1 METYRYPQFDA
12 VVYAAKFKDVKN
24 AEALR
29 SRIVKAASL
38 DGAGAEGEAERDAL
52 NFAFVEAKL
61 ITSSLHLETAI
72 YQALLSESQGSLRT
86 KTIHSEIIWALNPTN
101 NISEAIKLFGVS
113 SRTTD
118 LILVHAA
125 TSNACDVHQ
134 KMLNIVEG
142 SLVPM
147 STIPDST
154 SWADVKKHY
163 KLNGESALKEVA
175 SNGNRERAVID
186 NIMVSTVA
194 MKSVAA

>member
-38 DGAGAEGEAERDAL
+38 DGVEGETERDAL
-52 NFAFVEAKL
+52 NFAFIEAKL

-86 KTIHSEIIWALNPTN
+86 KTVHSEIIWALNPTN

-118 LILVHAA
+118 LILVRAA
-125 TSNACDVHQ
+125 TSNTCDVRQRMH
-134 KMLNIVEG
+134 NIVEG

-163 KLNGESALKEVA
+163 KLNGEPALKEA
-175 SNGNRERAVID
+175 AGDGNRERAVID
-186 NIMVSTVA
+186 NIVVSTVA
-194 MKSVAA
+194 MKSVVA

>member
-1 METYRYPQFDA
+1 MEAYHYPQFNT
-12 VVYAAKFKDVKN
+12 VVYTAKFKDVKN

-38 DGAGAEGEAERDAL
+38 DGADGEAERDAV
-52 NFAFVEAKL
+52 NFAFIEARL

-113 SRTTD
+113 GRTTD

-125 TSNACDVHQ
+125 TSNTCDVQQ
-134 KMLNIVEG
+134 KMHNIVDG
-142 SLVPM
+142 RLVPM

-154 SWADVKKHY
+154 NWANVKKHY
-163 KLNGESALKEVA
+163 KLNGELALMEIA
-175 SNGNRERAVID
+175 SDSDRERAVID
-186 NIMVSTVA
+186 NIVISTVA
-194 MKSVAA
+194 MKSVMT

>member
-1 METYRYPQFDA
+1 METYRYPQFDV
-12 VVYAAKFKDVKN
+12 VVYAAKFKEVKN

-38 DGAGAEGEAERDAL
+38 DGAEGEAERDAL

-134 KMLNIVEG
+134 KMRNIVEG

-163 KLNGESALKEVA
+163 KLNGEPALKEVA
-175 SNGNRERAVID
+175 GDGDRERAVID
-186 NIMVSTVA
+186 NIVVSTVA
-194 MKSVAA
+194 MKSVVA

>member
-1 METYRYPQFDA
+1 METYHYPQFNA
-12 VVYAAKFKDVKN
+12 VVYAAKFNDVKN

-38 DGAGAEGEAERDAL
+38 DGAEGESERDAV
-52 NFAFVEAKL
+52 NFAFIEAKL
-61 ITSSLHLETAI
+61 ITSSLHLETAV

-86 KTIHSEIIWALNPTN
+86 KTVHSEIIWALNPTN

-125 TSNACDVHQ
+125 TFDTSNVQQ
-134 KMLNIVEG
+134 KMHNVVEG
-142 SLVPM
+142 RLVPM

-154 SWADVKKHY
+154 SWADVRKHY
-163 KLNGESALKEVA
+163 KLNGEVALKEVA
-175 SNGNRERAVID
+175 GDGNRERAVID
-186 NIMVSTVA
+186 NIVVSTVA
-194 MKSVAA
+194 MKFVMA

>member
-38 DGAGAEGEAERDAL
+38 DGAEGEAERDAI

-61 ITSSLHLETAI
+61 ITSSLHLETVI

-101 NISEAIKLFGVS
+101 NPS
-113 SRTTD
+113 SYLEYRAEPTD

-125 TSNACDVHQ
+125 TSDTCDVQQ
-134 KMLNIVEG
+134 KMHNLVEG
-142 SLVPM
+142 RLVPL

-163 KLNGESALKEVA
+163 KLNGEPALKEVA
-175 SNGNRERAVID
+175 NDGNRERAVID
-186 NIMVSTVA
+186 NIVVSTVA
-194 MKSVAA
+194 MKSVMT